1 MERNSNV
8 KSLVRSG
15 LSVLLVAFVAYHH
28 AQATPV
34 PEIDP
39 TMGVGAL
46 ALLGGA
52 VMVIRG
58 RRKI

>member
-1 MERNSNV
+1 M
-8 KSLVRSG
+8 KALVRNG

-58 RRKI
+58 RRKV